1 MNTRLKHKNLNAETK
16 EAIDFACSTNYQT
29 HFMFYWC
36 HWSSFSNEQLQ
47 NVSISNW
54 KLNKVQ
60 SSCKRMSKNL
70 EKLKNGDLEQ
80 TQICILW
87 QNKKIKWISATIS
100 QLMGSGH
107 SSTCHEFSVC
117 MIFPFRTVQN
127 RMSIVSDRATYF
139 ASIFSQTWARHPIT
153 LVFGLVRPIR
163 ALRFTVVLAE
173 NTKVLQQ
180 TIQNVSINWLTIND
194 ESKWLNHMRKYVH
207 FGLGTSKPFSSER
220 MYPWWDHHRA

>member
-1 MNTRLKHKNLNAETK
+1 MQRQKRPSILHAAQIIKHISCFIGVIEVHFQMNNYKMFQFQIENSTK
-16 EAIDFACSTNYQT
+16 
-29 HFMFYWC
+29 
-36 HWSSFSNEQLQ
+36 FSRVVNECQK
-47 NVSISNW
+47 IW
-54 KLNKVQ
+54 
-60 SSCKRMSKNL
+60 
-70 EKLKNGDLEQ
+70 KNGDLEQ

-100 QLMGSGH
+100 QLMGSDH
-107 SSTCHEFSVC
+107 SSPCHEFRLC

-153 LVFGLVRPIR
+153 LVFGLVRPIC

-207 FGLGTSKPFSSER
+207 FGLRPSKPFSSER